1 MASDKHESFISLLS
15 KHGGMLRGMIRNG
28 VRGQN
33 EVDEVMQR
41 VSLIAWK
48 KFGQLNDPSGFPKW
62 AATIARFEIMKFR
75 RERAKD
81 SLQFNDTVTEMLMTE
96 SIEETE
102 IRDHR
107 IHLLEECLKELPE
120 DRRELLMQAYESESS
135 MKELAEQVGRTPD
148 ALYQMM
154 SRLRITLLLCIERKM
169 GKQAVSS

>member
-1 MASDKHESFISLLS
+1 MEE
-15 KHGGMLRGMIRNG
+15 
-28 VRGQN
+28 VRAI
-33 EVDEVMQR
+33 ER
-41 VSLIAWK
+41 
-48 KFGQLNDPSGFPKW
+48 PKW
-62 AATIARFEIMKFR
+62 LSQVGGDDCPLRNHEISKR
-75 RERAKD
+75 TSEDSKD

-154 SRLRITLLLCIERKM
+154 SRLRMTLLLCVERKM
-169 GKQAVSS
+169 GN

>member
-1 MASDKHESFISLLS
+1 
-15 KHGGMLRGMIRNG
+15 MIRNG
-28 VRGQN
+28 VRGQM

-48 KFGQLNDPSGFPKW
+48 KFGQLNDPGGFPKW

-120 DRRELLMQAYESESS
+120 DRRELVMQAYKSESS
-135 MKELAEQVGRTPD
+135 MKKLAELIGRTPE

-154 SRLRITLLLCIERKM
+154 SRLRMTLLLCVERKM
-169 GKQAVSS
+169 GK

>member
-28 VRGQN
+28 VRGQM

-48 KFGQLNDPSGFPKW
+48 KFGQLNDPSDFPRW
-62 AATIARFEIMKFR
+62 AAAIARFEIMKFR
-75 RERAKD
+75 RERARD
-81 SLQFNDTVTEMLMTE
+81 RLQFNDRVTQMLMTE

-107 IHLLEECLKELPE
+107 IHLLEECLDELPE
-120 DRRELLMQAYESESS
+120 DRRELLMQRYKSEAST
-135 MKELAEQVGRTPD
+135 KELAKLIGRTPE

-154 SRLRITLLLCIERKM
+154 SRLRMTLLLCVERKM
-169 GKQAVSS
+169 GN

>member
-28 VRGQN
+28 VRGQM

-48 KFGQLNDPSGFPKW
+48 KFGQLNDPGGFPKW

-120 DRRELLMQAYESESS
+120 DRRELVMQAYKSESS
-135 MKELAEQVGRTPD
+135 MKKLAELIGRTPE

-154 SRLRITLLLCIERKM
+154 SRLRMTLLLCVERKM
-169 GKQAVSS
+169 GK